1 LSSLS
6 VELLIYSDISSK
18 ENHLIMYGG
27 TNENQGMGNR
37 SSNKH
42 TYEKTKNKCENY
54 KGTDILLPEANA
66 SYINTNF

>member
-1 LSSLS
+1 
-6 VELLIYSDISSK
+6 
-18 ENHLIMYGG
+18 MYGG